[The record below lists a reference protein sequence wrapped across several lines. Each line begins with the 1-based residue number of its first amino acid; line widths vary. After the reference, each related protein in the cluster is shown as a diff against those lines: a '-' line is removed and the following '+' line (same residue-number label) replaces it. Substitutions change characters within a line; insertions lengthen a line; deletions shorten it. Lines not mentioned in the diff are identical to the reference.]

1 MILDSS
7 VIVAIVH
14 REPDYRELVDKLAAA
29 EALAIATPNLLESG
43 MVIESRL
50 GVDAEAV
57 LDRFLTDFEVT
68 RIPFGEHHWREAL
81 AAYRR
86 YGRRRHPANL
96 NFGDCIAYAAARLA
110 GEPLLFVGDDFAQTD
125 IVAASST

>member
-1 MILDSS
+1 MIVDSS

-14 REPDYRELVDKLAAA
+14 REPGYSDLVEKLANAPFA
-29 EALAIATPNLLESG
+29 AIATPTLLEAG
-43 MVIESRL
+43 IVIEARL
-50 GVDAEAV
+50 GIDGEAV

-86 YGRRRHPANL
+86 YGRSRHPAAL
-96 NFGDCIAYAAARLA
+96 NYGDCIAYATARLA
-110 GEPLLFVGDDFAQTD
+110 GEPLLFVGEDFAKTD
-125 IVAASST
+125 LESA

>member
-14 REPDYRELVDKLAAA
+14 RESGYTDLVETLAAA
-29 EALAIATPNLLESG
+29 DTLAIATPTLLESG
-43 MVIESRL
+43 IVIEARL
-50 GVDAEAV
+50 GVDAQAI
-57 LDRFLTDFEVT
+57 LDRFLTDFEVA

-86 YGRRRHPANL
+86 YGRSRHPAAL
-96 NFGDCIAYAAARLA
+96 NFGDCIAYATARLA
-110 GEPLLFVGDDFAQTD
+110 DEPLLFVGEDFAHTD
-125 IVAASST
+125 IASA

>member
-14 REPDYRELVDKLAAA
+14 RESGYTDLVETLAAA
-29 EALAIATPNLLESG
+29 DTLAIATPTLLESG
-43 MVIESRL
+43 IVIEARL
-50 GVDAEAV
+50 GVDAEAI
-57 LDRFLTDFEVT
+57 LDRFLTDFEVA

-86 YGRRRHPANL
+86 YGRSRHPAAL
-96 NFGDCIAYAAARLA
+96 NFGDCIAYATARLA
-110 GEPLLFVGDDFAQTD
+110 DEPLLFVGEDFAHTD
-125 IVAASST
+125 IASA

>member
-14 REPDYRELVDKLAAA
+14 REAGYPDLVRKLAAS

-43 MVIESRL
+43 IVIEARL
-50 GVDAEAV
+50 GIDAEGM

-81 AAYRR
+81 GAYRR
-86 YGRRRHPANL
+86 YGRSRHPANL
-96 NFGDCIAYAAARLA
+96 NFGDCIAYATARLA
-110 GEPLLFVGDDFAQTD
+110 GEPLLFVGEDFSQTD
-125 IVAASST
+125 IEAA